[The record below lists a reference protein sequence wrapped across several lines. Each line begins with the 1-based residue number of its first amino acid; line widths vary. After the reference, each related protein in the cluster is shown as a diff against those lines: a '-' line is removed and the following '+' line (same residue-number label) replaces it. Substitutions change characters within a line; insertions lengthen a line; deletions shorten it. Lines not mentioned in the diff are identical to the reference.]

1 MEELYE
7 VSLNAYKDTRF
18 EMNFASYYELAIMAR
33 EIIYYNYLADQIMQ
47 SFLHS
52 NICMEEVIN
61 NLEIKTIEEFM
72 ETGKF

>member
-18 EMNFASYYELAIMAR
+18 EMNFASYYELATMAR
-33 EIIYYNYLADQIMQ
+33 EMIYYHYMSDMIMQ
-47 SFLHS
+47 SFLHM
-52 NICMEEVIN
+52 NVCMEDVIM